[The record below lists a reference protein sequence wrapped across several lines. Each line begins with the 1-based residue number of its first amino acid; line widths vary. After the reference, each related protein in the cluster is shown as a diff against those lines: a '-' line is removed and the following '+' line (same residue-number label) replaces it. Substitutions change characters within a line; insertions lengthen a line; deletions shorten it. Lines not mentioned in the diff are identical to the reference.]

1 MSFFVYFNG
10 ESNKFNFLQGN
21 GSLEIN
27 NGQPIVKTNTVDMK
41 YIDPTDKFEKCTISL
56 NSNNK
61 YIVHINF
68 NAINKD
74 ICFID
79 DITLEEALNTYN
91 IEVIDNNN
99 SNVLAKYILCDSV
112 NPIVSFK
119 TSVLVEN
126 TDSITIHTNYGGLQV
141 YEKSSNVILETI

>member
-1 MSFFVYFNG
+1 MQFVYFNTD
-10 ESNKFNFLQGN
+10 SNKFNFLAGN
-21 GSLEIN
+21 GSLEISD
-27 NGQPIVKTNTVDMK
+27 GKPVIKTNNAEMQ
-41 YIDPTDKFEKCTISL
+41 YIDATEYFVNHTISL

-68 NAINKD
+68 NAINKN

-79 DITLEEALNTYN
+79 DITFEEALNTYN